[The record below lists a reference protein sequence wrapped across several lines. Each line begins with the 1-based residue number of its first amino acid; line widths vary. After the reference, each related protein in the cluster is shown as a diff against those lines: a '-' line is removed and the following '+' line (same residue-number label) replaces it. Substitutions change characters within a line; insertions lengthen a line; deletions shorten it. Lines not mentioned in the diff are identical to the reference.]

1 MSGDSVFKTCWEHAG
16 GDPELALWFA
26 IVAKRYEMDLDVLDG
41 QRRCL
46 CPLQPAYS
54 ARLSSRQALF
64 LDRMS
69 AARLSRTKSCLSVT
83 ATRVPVCTVRVMQLG
98 AHDNAL
104 VGVHLTVKQAAN
116 YARVSPNTI
125 RKWISDGDLPAA
137 KAGCAI
143 NSKVVVKRSDLDEFL
158 WSVPAA

>member
-1 MSGDSVFKTCWEHAG
+1 M
-16 GDPELALWFA
+16 
-26 IVAKRYEMDLDVLDG
+26 
-41 QRRCL
+41 
-46 CPLQPAYS
+46 
-54 ARLSSRQALF
+54 
-64 LDRMS
+64 
-69 AARLSRTKSCLSVT
+69 
-83 ATRVPVCTVRVMQLG
+83 RVMQLG